1 MYSAMREAFGT
12 AWLVFEPS
20 PQAYVAEPA
29 ASWGV
34 DGPRV
39 PEPPGS
45 GDRVRADPPRE
56 APEP

>member
-1 MYSAMREAFGT
+1 MREAFGT

-45 GDRVRADPPRE
+45 GDRARADPPPE